1 MDNIMVE
8 IINAFKMSALITIIT
23 AILVVR
29 ILKADIKDKREI
41 INENILKLIEN
52 VQPFDSVYITEKI
65 YDIGKKYGLFN
76 IKCNSENNKAII
88 KYSFK
93 NIMYL
98 SNVEIQVDY

>member
-8 IINAFKMSALITIIT
+8 IINAFKMSTLITFIT

-52 VQPFDSVYITEKI
+52 VQSFDSVYITERI
-65 YDIGKKYGLFN
+65 YYIGKK
-76 IKCNSENNKAII
+76 
-88 KYSFK
+88 
-93 NIMYL
+93 
-98 SNVEIQVDY
+98 

>member
-8 IINAFKMSALITIIT
+8 ILNAFKISALITIIT

>member
-1 MDNIMVE
+1 MDNIMAE
-8 IINAFKMSALITIIT
+8 IINAFKMSALITFIT
-23 AILVVR
+23 AVLVVR

-65 YDIGKKYGLFN
+65 YDIGKKYGVFN
-76 IKCNSENNKAII
+76 IKCSSENNKAII

>member
-8 IINAFKMSALITIIT
+8 IINAFKMSTLITFIT

-52 VQPFDSVYITEKI
+52 VQSFDSVYITERI
-65 YDIGKKYGLFN
+65 YYIGKKYGIFN
-76 IKCNSENNKAII
+76 VKCSRENNKAII
-88 KYSFK
+88 EYSFK
-93 NIMYL
+93 NSMYL
-98 SNVEIQVDY
+98 SNVEIQFDY

>member
-8 IINAFKMSALITIIT
+8 IINAFKMSTLITFIT

-41 INENILKLIEN
+41 INENILNLIEN
-52 VQPFDSVYITEKI
+52 VQSFDSVYITKRI
-65 YDIGKKYGLFN
+65 YYIGKKYGIFN
-76 IKCNSENNKAII
+76 VKCSSENNKVII
-88 KYSFK
+88 GYSFK